1 MNPEFPPDRLAA
13 WTGGRWTK
21 LPALPLEGFSIDSR
35 SIRPGQM
42 FVAIRTGKRDGHGF
56 AAAAAAAGAPAAL
69 VSAAVPG
76 LDIPQLVVPDTLSA
90 FHAIAG
96 AHRRGFPGTVIGVS
110 GSAGKTS
117 TKNLLAVLLGGAD
130 VLSTKGNLNNHLGVP
145 LTLTRL
151 DPRVHRHAVVEAGIG
166 GPGEMAPLA
175 AMIAPDL
182 AIITLVAPAH
192 LSGLG
197 SMEGV
202 AREKAGLAAAVRE
215 GGLCLFPASC
225 LDFAAFR
232 ELRSRA
238 VAVVRVPGA
247 VPPAKGRIAAQFT
260 VEPGFESTRLTLAY
274 KGPPTAYHLRSAS
287 EGMAQNAALALCA
300 ALELGVAPEVL
311 QARLTAWHPSSL
323 RGDLQRSG
331 GKLYYLDCYNANP
344 ASMTD
349 ALGAFACVAPEE
361 EPRLYVIGGMEEL
374 GEESARYHADL
385 GRSIRL
391 RPRDLLFILG
401 DHASEVRGGAISG
414 GAAPGQV
421 RVVGSLAPVSE
432 ALEGFRG
439 AVFVKGSRRHEL
451 EKVLEGAAG
460 IRLPVESHA

>member
-1 MNPEFPPDRLAA
+1 MTLEFPPDRLAA
-13 WTGGRWTK
+13 WTGGRWTR
-21 LPALPLEGFSIDSR
+21 LPALPTTGFSIDSR
-35 SIRPGQM
+35 TIRPGQM
-42 FVAIRTGKRDGHGF
+42 FVAVRTARRDGHGS
-56 AAAAAAAGAPAAL
+56 AAAAAAAGASAAL
-69 VSAAVPG
+69 VSAPVPG
-76 LDIPQLVVPDTLSA
+76 LDLAQLVVPDTVAA

-151 DPRVHRHAVVEAGIG
+151 DPRLHLHAVVEAGIG

-175 AMIAPDL
+175 AMMAPDI

-197 SMEGV
+197 SLEGV
-202 AREKAGLAAAVRE
+202 AREKAGLAAAVRD
-215 GGLCLFPASC
+215 GGLALFPASC
-225 LDFAAFR
+225 LDFASFR
-232 ELRSRA
+232 GLGARA
-238 VAVVRVPGA
+238 VVVVRDPGG
-247 VPPAKGRIAAQFT
+247 VSPGRGRTAAHFT

-274 KGPPTAYHLRSAS
+274 KGPPTAFHLRSAS

-300 ALELGVAPEVL
+300 GLELGIAPEVL
-311 QARLTAWHPSSL
+311 QARLTAWHPAAL
-323 RGDLQRSG
+323 RGELQRCG
-331 GKLYYLDCYNANP
+331 DKLYYLDCYNANP
-344 ASMTD
+344 ASMAD
-349 ALGAFACVAPEE
+349 ALEAFGHVAPAG

-374 GEESARYHADL
+374 GAESARYHEAL
-385 GRSIRL
+385 GRRIRL
-391 RPRDLLFILG
+391 RPQDQLFVIG
-401 DHASEVRGGAISG
+401 EHAPEVRAGALDGGAG
-414 GAAPGQV
+414 PEQV
-421 RVVGSLAPVSE
+421 RVVESLRSVSE
-432 ALEGFRG
+432 ALAGFCG

-451 EKVLEGAAG
+451 EKILEGAVG